1 MGCLSGTWAAYCQRR
16 WRPFALPYWVAWAF
30 LVGSVQFIVGSFAW
44 MLPGVGDGEHG
55 APAWEVLYSVT
66 YPYLGG
72 SIFFTIGRA
81 VQPAAR
87 ARPRH
92 ARR

>member
-1 MGCLSGTWAAYCQRR
+1 M
-16 WRPFALPYWVAWAF
+16 V
-30 LVGSVQFIVGSFAW
+30 
-44 MLPGVGDGEHG
+44 PGVGDSEHG